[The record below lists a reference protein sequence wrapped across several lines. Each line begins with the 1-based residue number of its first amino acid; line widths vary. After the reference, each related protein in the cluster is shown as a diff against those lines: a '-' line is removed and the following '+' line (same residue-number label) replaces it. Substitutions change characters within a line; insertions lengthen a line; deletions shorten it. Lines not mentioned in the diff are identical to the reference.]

1 MSLQLLFNKFRPLYL
16 SLITKLGKDSIQNTN
31 TVLAINLVN
40 RSFSA
45 VGKFNAKRVINYDS
59 SQLTPGIHHKIHLY
73 SSKYI
78 LKSPDF
84 SLSVSRIIV
93 IPKPSRRDICHS
105 RSLSTT
111 ACLFDSGAAESD
123 SPRPLP
129 PYYLTNTEAALH
141 RIRNKKSTWRSKYR
155 AKQLD
160 RIKTAIAASILE
172 RNRPTCNDDFELK
185 ASKYRDIIKDKVTN
199 NDIKVDKKRLLLD
212 SIRNRKIAKAL
223 EDDVTEITGEL
234 NQEDVYRLKKK
245 IDGYR
250 KYVIDWRTKGALPG
264 WLKHRLAV
272 KEKIEFEKWNPKKK
286 LSSEQMNQIQNL
298 HQQHPDHFTVP
309 NLATEFGISQEAVRR
324 ILKANWRRNEKY
336 IERRKKQFVEK
347 LVEYKAEL
355 KKRKYQRRKELRAGK
370 RDAKLR
376 QLLWTPPPKTEM

>member
-1 MSLQLLFNKFRPLYL
+1 MSPQPFFNNFRLIYL
-16 SLITKLGKDSIQNTN
+16 SLITRLGKDSVQNSSTAL
-31 TVLAINLVN
+31 TINLVN
-40 RSFSA
+40 RSFVA
-45 VGKFNAKRVINYDS
+45 AGKLYAKRVINYES
-59 SQLTPGIHHKIHLY
+59 TPSIYHQIHLY
-73 SSKYI
+73 SSKSI
-78 LKSPDF
+78 HNPISDF
-84 SLSVSRIIV
+84 SLSVLVSKIIV
-93 IPKPSRRDICHS
+93 TPKPSWRGTSYS

-111 ACLFDSGAAESD
+111 ACRLNSDTEESD
-123 SPRPLP
+123 SPRLLP
-129 PYYLTNTEAALH
+129 SHYLTNTEAALH

-172 RNRPTCNDDFELK
+172 KNRQTGNDEFEIK

-212 SIRNRKIAKAL
+212 SIRNKKIAKAI
-223 EDDVTEITGEL
+223 EDEVTEKPGEL

-245 IDGYR
+245 IDGYQ
-250 KYVIDWRTKGALPG
+250 KYVIDWKTKRALPG

-286 LSSEQMNQIQNL
+286 LSNEQMKQIQRL

-309 NLATEFGISQEAVRR
+309 NLAAEFGISQEAVRR
-324 ILKANWRRNEKY
+324 ILKANWKRSEKY
-336 IERRKKQFVEK
+336 IERRKKRFVEK
-347 LVEYKAEL
+347 LAGYKAEL
-355 KKRKYQRRKELRAGK
+355 KKSKYQRRKELRAGK

-376 QLLWTPPPKTEM
+376 QLLWAPPPKTGM